1 MLSHRPDCRAS
12 AARPELTMPIERDPV
27 CGMSVDPDRAKARL
41 EHDGKS
47 YFFCCESC
55 ATKFRAAP
63 ANFLT
68 RDAAQAA
75 MQPAVTTGHASA
87 PLIQLDGIAPAN
99 ALSPSKSAAT
109 APARKPTYVCPM
121 DPEVREGR
129 PARVPSAAWRSSL
142 MFRRQQRRASST
154 RARCIPKSFALR
166 RDHAQFAEWRSNRE
180 PQPLK
185 KKKILSLRV

>member
-87 PLIQLDGIAPAN
+87 RSFSSMELRLQMHSRRRGRRGGFPPESQHTSARWIP
-99 ALSPSKSAAT
+99 KSAKA
-109 APARKPTYVCPM
+109 
-121 DPEVREGR
+121 R
-129 PARVPSAAWRSSL
+129 PALVPNAAWRSSL
-142 MFRRQQRRASST
+142 MFRRQPATRVEYTCPMHPEIVRAEPGSCPICGMALEPRT
-154 RARCIPKSFALR
+154 ATVDGRKKS
-166 RDHAQFAEWRSNRE
+166 
-180 PQPLK
+180 
-185 KKKILSLRV
+185 